1 MSDDLK
7 KVVGDIL
14 VATARGRHSMLDYIN
29 CTIPHKNVESV
40 LLNLI
45 FNFKIICEEEGLRVV
60 GEKCI
65 VFDGSISPPG
75 GTFVLCLDESHIS
88 LHCYADEGL
97 IAVDC
102 FTCSK
107 NPQAHMNAMARIK
120 DLMALNF
127 PDGELYKNQSVARFL
142 TPFRKASPHPASES
156 EIENL
161 E

>member
-1 MSDDLK
+1 MGDDLQ

-14 VATARGRHSMLDYIN
+14 VSTARGRHTMLDYIN
-29 CTIPHKNVESV
+29 CTIPQKNIESV

-45 FNFKIICEEEGLRVV
+45 FNFKIICEEEALLIV
-60 GEKCI
+60 GEKCV

-88 LHCYADEGL
+88 LHSYADMGL

-107 NPQAHMNAMARIK
+107 KPQAHINALRRIE
-120 DLMALNF
+120 DLMSVNF
-127 PDGELYKNQSVARFL
+127 PDGKLYKRHSVARFF
-142 TPFRKASPHPASES
+142 TPYPQPSQGLES
-156 EIENL
+156 ELKIENQ
-161 E
+161 